1 LDEGW
6 LRKSSDC
13 WIWAVAL
20 ADLLRRG
27 FFCGVPNGVDEAD
40 EE

>member
-1 LDEGW
+1 M
-6 LRKSSDC
+6 
-13 WIWAVAL
+13 AVCSPPTEEAFVIVL

-27 FFCGVPNGVDEAD
+27 FFCGVPIGVDEAD